1 MNLLGK
7 PLTDTD
13 YESLMKRWIDRCTAN
28 DANLRRIEHGEAMEA
43 LGRNGKGEYQGIW
56 IPYIRPEENR
66 CIGYR
71 VRRDKP
77 DYSLRPDGSHKP
89 ELKYV
94 VPPNQPNLLYWPPG
108 IKPELLKNKDVP
120 VIITEGEFKTLALW
134 RLATHNQ
141 PDWAKPRFIPIGLG
155 GVWNWKGTVEKTV
168 NERGE
173 RIPVK
178 GPIPDLDRIDWKG
191 RKVCIA
197 FDADAKH
204 NDKVLHARRSL
215 GKELHSRSALI
226 GLLEWDTKVWDC
238 KGVDD
243 LLAEAGPNVVLK
255 MWDAVEYHARNIKL
269 EAFRVDDNGVWYDDP
284 DLKDHNPE
292 KRTIKICGR
301 LDVVAKTRSKTG
313 NDWGRLLR
321 WLDDDGGEHTWAMP
335 LEMLQ
340 GDGIEV
346 RQKLANGG
354 LSLSAS
360 GRARNLL
367 TAYLQSAETEAR
379 VTCVDRIG
387 WHGNVFVTPKRS
399 FGGSV
404 AEDYILQRT
413 DVNDTMLTESGTLE
427 DWQQFVAKRC
437 KGNSRLILSVCCGL
451 AGPLISLSGGESGG
465 VHFFG
470 LSSKGKST
478 TLMVGGSVLGG
489 GTQKGFVQSW
499 RNTLNGLE
507 AIAEQHNDLTLYIDE
522 LAQIN
527 PNDAESTAYMLGEGS
542 GKGRMTKMIGSRR
555 KPQWTLLYVSAG
567 EITLSDLAQSVGK
580 KTKGGAEV
588 RLLNVAADAGGKY
601 EGMFEHIH
609 DSDSPSAF
617 ALAMKEA
624 ARIFY
629 GTARDEWLSWV
640 VQHRH
645 TLDAA
650 LKKLKSEFMSSH
662 VRAEASGEVTRAAE
676 RFALIAAAGELAT
689 QADVCPWEVGEASW
703 AASLCFQSWLKLRG
717 SIGATDDEE
726 AIRQVRLFLETHGAS
741 RFQEKANEKIVNRAG
756 FKRDGEYLILPEV
769 FRKEVCSTFQAD
781 RVAQILDQR
790 GFLGSHDADRFTAK
804 PRIAANGSQPTRV
817 YVVKASIL
825 EGS

>member
-1 MNLLGK
+1 MNLLGNK
-7 PLTDTD
+7 LAEAD
-13 YESLMKRWIDRCTAN
+13 YESLAKRWIDRITAN
-28 DANLRRIEHGEAMEA
+28 DANLRRIDHAEAMDA

-56 IPYIRPEENR
+56 IPYIRPGEDR
-66 CIGYR
+66 AIAYR
-71 VRRDKP
+71 IRRDKP
-77 DYSLRPDGSHKP
+77 DYSMRPDGSHK
-89 ELKYV
+89 EEQKYV
-94 VPPNQPNLLYWPPG
+94 VPPTQPNLLYWPPG
-108 IKPELLKNKDVP
+108 LKPELLKDVSVP
-120 VIITEGEFKTLALW
+120 VVITEGEFKTLALW
-134 RLATHNQ
+134 RLATHSL
-141 PDWAKPRFIPIGLG
+141 PDFSKPRFLPIGLG
-155 GVWNWKGTVEKTV
+155 GVWNWRGTVEKTV

-173 RIPVK
+173 RISVK

-191 RKVCIA
+191 RRVCIA
-197 FDADAKH
+197 FDSDAKL
-204 NDKVLHARRSL
+204 NDKVLHARRTL
-215 GKELHSRSALI
+215 GRELHSRSALI
-226 GLLEWDTKVWDC
+226 GLLEWDTKVWNC
-238 KGVDD
+238 KGIDD
-243 LLAEAGPNVVLK
+243 LLAESNSPNVVLR
-255 MWDAVEYHARNIKL
+255 MLEAVEYHARNIKL

-284 DLKDHNPE
+284 DIKDNPD
-292 KRTIKICGR
+292 KRTIKVCGR
-301 LDVVAKTRSKTG
+301 LDVVAKTRSKSG

-367 TAYLQSAETEAR
+367 TSYLQSAETESR

-387 WHGNVFVTPKRS
+387 WHGNVFVTPRRS

-404 AEDYILQRT
+404 TEDYILQRA
-413 DVNDTMLTESGTLE
+413 DVNDTLLTESGSLE
-427 DWQQFVAKRC
+427 EWQKNVGSRC

-451 AGPLISLSGGESGG
+451 AGPLISVSGGESGG
-465 VHFFG
+465 VHFYG

-489 GTQKGFVQSW
+489 GAQKGFVQSW

-507 AIAEQHNDLTLYIDE
+507 AIAEQHNDLTLFIDE

-527 PNDAESTAYMLGEGS
+527 AHDAENTAYMLGEGS
-542 GKGRMTKMIGSRR
+542 GKGRMTKMIGSRK
-555 KPQWTLLYVSAG
+555 KPMWTLLYVSAG
-567 EITLSDLAQSVGK
+567 EITLADHAQSVGK

-588 RLLNVAADAGGKY
+588 RLLNVAADTGGKY
-601 EGMFEHIH
+601 QGMFENIH
-609 DSDSPSAF
+609 DFESPAAF
-617 ALAMKEA
+617 ALGLKEA
-624 ARIFY
+624 ARLFY
-629 GTARDEWLSWV
+629 GSPREEWLRWV
-640 VQHRH
+640 VQRRH
-645 TLDAA
+645 SLDGHLKTL
-650 LKKLKSEFMSSH
+650 KQEFMEAH
-662 VRAEASGEVTRAAE
+662 VTSEASGEVIRAAE
-676 RFALIAAAGELAT
+676 RFALIAAAGELAI
-689 QADVCPWEVGEASW
+689 QADVCPWEQGEATW
-703 AASLCFQSWLKLRG
+703 AASLCFQSWVKLRG

-726 AIRQVRLFLETHGAS
+726 AVRQVRLFLETHGAS

-756 FKRDGEYLILPEV
+756 FRRDGEFLILPEV
-769 FRKEVCSTFQAD
+769 WRKEVCSTFQAD

-790 GFLGSHDADRFTAK
+790 GMLGTHDADRFTAK